1 MKLIKPM
8 YLKRLVGTIGICCC
22 AAGLIAQTADTTHP
36 KKHKFAL
43 YGGVGPNYYFN
54 NLVIGKN
61 YVNDFNY
68 SFTGKLMWEPGHLLS
83 LGIESGYYRL
93 YTLNAT
99 GQSTAHIANSAVP
112 LQLII
117 SMKFL
122 QSFHVDFSMGQSR
135 LTNKVTSDAYGS
147 FTTKAWSFADF
158 SGTVGYR
165 YPINPRFS
173 IGAEA
178 KYFYS
183 TAFVDRN
190 IALIF
195 MAGYHF

>member
-1 MKLIKPM
+1 MNLKTLI
-8 YLKRLVGTIGICCC
+8 GTIGICCC
-22 AAGLIAQTADTTHP
+22 AYGLMAQNASNTQP

-54 NLVIGKN
+54 NLAIGKSF
-61 YVNDFNY
+61 VNSFNY
-68 SFTGKLMWEPGHLLS
+68 SFAGKLMWEPEHLLS

-93 YTLNAT
+93 YTLNAS
-99 GQSTAHIANSAVP
+99 GQSAAHIANSAVP
-112 LQLII
+112 IQLVI

-122 QSFHVDFSMGQSR
+122 QSFHFDFSMGQSR
-135 LTNKVTSDAYGS
+135 LTNKVSSDAYGN

-165 YPINPRFS
+165 YPIKSRIS
-173 IGAEA
+173 IGADA
-178 KYFYS
+178 KYFFS
-183 TAFVDRN
+183 TGFVDRN